1 MLKKTTVAGIALSLA
16 MTLSLRAETSPG
28 GAEQLSAGEIAEK
41 NVAARGGLQ
50 TWRSIQAIAMS
61 GKMDAGGNKRS
72 ALPMPGPKSGAQMP
86 PPRPLEQVQLPFTV
100 EMKRPH
106 KMRVELQ
113 VQGQTAIQTFD
124 GAHGWKLRPFLGRND
139 VEPFTEQEVKAALME
154 SELDGP
160 LVDYAAKGTTVELAG
175 RDKVDGKDAYK
186 LKLTM
191 KDGQVRHLWIDAQSF
206 LDVKIDGLPR
216 KMDGRMHPVEVYMR
230 DYKTVSGVT
239 VPYLLETEVQG
250 IQPTHMMVIE
260 TVVVNPKIDDAA
272 FTVPKVAGK
281 TAGK

>member
-1 MLKKTTVAGIALSLA
+1 MSKKTTVAGMVLALT
-16 MTLSLRAETSPG
+16 MTLVVRAETSAG
-28 GAEQLSAGEIAEK
+28 GVDKLSAAEIVEK

-50 TWRSIQAIAMS
+50 AWRSIQAMAMS
-61 GKMDAGGNKRS
+61 GKMDAGGNNRS
-72 ALPMPGPKSGAQMP
+72 TLPMPGLKSGAQMP
-86 PPRPLEQVQLPFTV
+86 PARPVEQVQLPFTV

-124 GAHGWKLRPFLGRND
+124 GAHGWKLRPFLGRHD

-160 LVDYAAKGTTVELAG
+160 LVDYAAKGTTVELEG
-175 RDKVDGKDAYK
+175 MDKVDGKDAYK
-186 LKLTM
+186 LKLSM
-191 KDGQVRHLWIDAQSF
+191 KDSQVRHVWIDAQSF

-230 DYKTVSGVT
+230 DYKTVSGVA

-250 IQPTHMMVIE
+250 VQPTHKMVIE
-260 TVVVNPKIDDAA
+260 TVVLNPKLDDTA
-272 FTVPKVAGK
+272 FNAPKFASK
-281 TAGK
+281 TAEK

>member
-1 MLKKTTVAGIALSLA
+1 MLKKTMVAGIALALT
-16 MTLSLRAETSPG
+16 MTFPVRAETSPG
-28 GAEQLSAGEIAEK
+28 AVDQLSVAEIVEK

-50 TWRSIQAIAMS
+50 AWRSIQAIAMS
-61 GKMDAGGNKRS
+61 GKMDAGGNNRS
-72 ALPMPGPKSGAQMP
+72 TLPMPGPKSGAQMP
-86 PPRPLEQVQLPFTV
+86 APRPAEQVQLPFTV

-160 LVDYAAKGTTVELAG
+160 LVDYLAKGTAVELEG
-175 RDKVDGKDAYK
+175 RDKVAGKDAYR
-186 LKLTM
+186 LKLSM
-191 KDGQVRHLWIDAQSF
+191 KDGQVRHLWIDALSF

-230 DYKTVSGVT
+230 DYKTVSGVA
-239 VPYLLETEVQG
+239 VPYLLETEVEG
-250 IQPTHMMVIE
+250 VRPTHTMVIE
-260 TVVVNPKIDDAA
+260 TVVVNPQIDDAA
-272 FTVPKVAGK
+272 FTAPKVAGK
-281 TAGK
+281 AAGK